1 MSGPV
6 VGSLRQPVSG
16 YKGIRGI
23 WSDLIPLLAR
33 AKWAWRASPL
43 PLSLEEEE
51 VEGGSACRRQRQVAR
66 QAAALGP
73 AMGGFTAATGTF
85 HHSVR
90 GAAAKQQFKF
100 TLLASANSRVSIIRR
115 VRLSQAPCRA
125 RDEINQADN
134 LEPDRQTDGASR

>member
-6 VGSLRQPVSG
+6 VGSLRQPVWG

-51 VEGGSACRRQRQVAR
+51 EGGSACRRQRQVAR

-100 TLLASANSRVSIIRR
+100 TLLASANSRVDNPSSAI
-115 VRLSQAPCRA
+115 VTGAVPRA
-125 RDEINQADN
+125 RRINQADN
-134 LEPDRQTDGASR
+134 LEPDRQIDGASR

>member
-6 VGSLRQPVSG
+6 VGSPRQSVWG

-33 AKWAWRASPL
+33 AKWARRASPL

-51 VEGGSACRRQRQVAR
+51 AEAVEGGSACRRQRQVAR
-66 QAAALGP
+66 QAAATGP
-73 AMGGFTAATGTF
+73 TMGGFTAATGTF
-85 HHSVR
+85 HISVR

-100 TLLASANSRVSIIRR
+100 TLLAFVNSRVSIICRGQDT
-115 VRLSQAPCRA
+115 VSRA
-125 RDEINQADN
+125 RRNQSSRQ
-134 LEPDRQTDGASR
+134 PGVGRTDRQS